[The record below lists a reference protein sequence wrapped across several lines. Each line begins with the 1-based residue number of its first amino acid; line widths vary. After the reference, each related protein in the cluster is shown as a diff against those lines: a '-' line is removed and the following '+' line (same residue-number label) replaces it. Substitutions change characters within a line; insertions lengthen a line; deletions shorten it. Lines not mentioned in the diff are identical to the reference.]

1 MSVDMKVS
9 ELVATLKAAEKAYYN
24 GNPTMTDAE
33 YDKLRE
39 RLVIVDP
46 ENSHLKKVRSST
58 KRAETF
64 PYGLKLGSMDKVKD
78 EKALISWTRKYTGPY
93 RISDKLD
100 GQSGLLIYHLDG
112 RIQLFTSAELTSGT
126 DVSHLLKFFS
136 LPESK
141 TALRAWSKCGQTG
154 PLCIRGELILSRKNW
169 TKLSQKYPDMKN
181 PRNVLVGSVLSSTL
195 NSKRQDV
202 ISSASYVTY
211 EVISTGEKGMEFS
224 HQLDFLSRLGFDV
237 VWSEVSDVSYET
249 CEEKLISRRENSPYE
264 IDGIIINDT
273 SKCWNRTTDFKS
285 DGNPRYAIA
294 FKLNFE
300 SRETKVVEVNWQTSR
315 YGYLTPVVVTE
326 TVKIGGF
333 SLSSFS
339 GHNAR
344 FIVDNNI
351 GPGAI
356 IEVEH
361 AGSVI
366 PHIVK
371 TVTPAKKP
379 SLPDGEWDW
388 ESVEIRLKTESD
400 EQVMKRLEHF
410 FTEIGV
416 YGLKDATVKK
426 LYQAGFTT
434 VRKIC
439 RASVDDLTTAEGIK
453 IKSATNLHESIQE
466 SLKKCTPLKVLVGS
480 SCFKGLGSSRLE
492 QIMKAVPDMYARWCD
507 GEEEIDRDLILSLD
521 GFAEKTVD
529 TFVSNVNHFRTFLK
543 QLPNSIRKQLR
554 EYTYEVPKGGQSFVF
569 SGFRDKTLEQALQ
582 AKGHEVK
589 TSVSKKVNFLV
600 VKSLE
605 ETSTKITKARE
616 LGITIIARDQ
626 VNDYI

>member
-1 MSVDMKVS
+1 MEVRDLVS
-9 ELVATLKAAEKAYYN
+9 TLKAAEKAYYR
-24 GNPTMTDAE
+24 GKPVMTDSE

-39 RLVIVDP
+39 CLVAIDP
-46 ENSHLKKVRSST
+46 DNSHLKKVRSSN

-64 PYGLKLGSMDKVKD
+64 PYGLRLGSMDKVKD
-78 EKALISWTRKYTGPY
+78 EKTLGSWSRKYTGPY
-93 RISDKLD
+93 QISDKLD
-100 GQSGLLIYHLDG
+100 GQSCLLVYHLDG
-112 RIQLFTSAELTSGT
+112 RVQLFTSAELTSGT
-126 DVSHLLKFFS
+126 DVSHLLEFFS
-136 LPESK
+136 FPDSK
-141 TALRAWSKCGQTG
+141 RALREWSKCGLTG
-154 PLCIRGELILSRKNW
+154 PLCIRGELIISRKEW
-169 TKLSQKYPDMKN
+169 SKLSQKYPDMKN

-195 NSKRQDV
+195 NSKRRDV
-202 ISSASYVTY
+202 ISMASYVTY
-211 EVISTGEKGMEFS
+211 EVISTGEKGLEFS
-224 HQLDFLSRLGFDV
+224 HQRDLLTRLGFEV
-237 VWSEVSDVSYET
+237 VWSEVSEVSYEV
-249 CEEKLISRRENSPYE
+249 CEKTLISRRENSPYE
-264 IDGIIINDT
+264 IDGIIVNDT

-300 SRETKVVEVNWQTSR
+300 SREAKVVEVNWQTSR

-339 GHNAR
+339 GHNAK
-344 FIVDNNI
+344 FVVDNNI
-351 GPGAI
+351 GPGAV

-371 TVTPAKKP
+371 TITPAEKP
-379 SLPDGEWDW
+379 SLPDGEWEW
-388 ESVEIRLKTESD
+388 ESVEIRLKSESD

-416 YGLKDATVKK
+416 YGFKEATVKK
-426 LYQAGFTT
+426 LYLAGFTT
-434 VRKIC
+434 VREIC
-439 RASVDDLTTAEGIK
+439 RANVDDLMTAEGIK
-453 IKSATNLHESIQE
+453 IKSATNLYESIHE

-492 QIMKAVPDMYARWCD
+492 QIMKAVPDMYTRWCD
-507 GEEEIDRDLILSLD
+507 GEEDVDRDLILSLD
-521 GFAEKTVD
+521 GFAEKTVE
-529 TFVSNVNHFRTFLK
+529 TFVSNVKHFRTFLK

-600 VKSLE
+600 VKILE
-605 ETSTKITKARE
+605 ETSAKITKARE
-616 LGITIIARDQ
+616 LGINIISRDQ